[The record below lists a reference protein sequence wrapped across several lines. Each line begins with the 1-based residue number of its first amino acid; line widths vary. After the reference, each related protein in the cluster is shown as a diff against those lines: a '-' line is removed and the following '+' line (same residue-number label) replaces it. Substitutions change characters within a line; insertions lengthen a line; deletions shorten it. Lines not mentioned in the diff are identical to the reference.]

1 MYLKKFNSFNNE
13 EVKAAIKV
21 VKSGK
26 LSGFIG
32 EWCKE
37 FYGGK
42 YVREMEKKFAKFF
55 GVKYAI
61 SVNSWTSGL
70 VCALGAL
77 EIEPGDEVILPTWTM
92 AACSSAILY
101 WNAIPIFA
109 DINDKTLCI
118 DPKSIEKNISK
129 RTRAIMTV
137 DIFGLGS
144 NINEIKKIAK
154 KNNLKVISDSAQAP
168 FARYNGK
175 IVGTISDIGGIS
187 LNYHKHIH
195 TGEGGVLFT
204 NNKKYAEKMQLIRNH
219 AEAVLKKRKNFSLT
233 NMIGNNFRLGEIE
246 AAIAIVQLKKLKR
259 ITRNLIKKA
268 NYLTTKL
275 SVIPEIT
282 LPEKYNDN
290 RNVFYSYPIILNN
303 RKIKRA
309 MLLKFLNNNKI
320 PGFSGGYQNLHL
332 MPMFQKKIAYGKNGF
347 PWLKSLNSRN
357 ISYKKGICP
366 IAELMH
372 DKLFIGFSISQFT
385 LSFREIDIIVEFFR
399 KAIKYS
405 LVK

>member
-1 MYLKKFNSFNNE
+1 MHLKKFNSYNNE

-32 EWCKE
+32 EWCNE

-109 DINDKTLCI
+109 DIEDKTLCI

-129 RTRAIMTV
+129 RTRVIMTV

-144 NINEIKKIAK
+144 NISEIKNIAK

-168 FARYNGK
+168 FAKYNGK

-219 AEAVLKKRKNFSLT
+219 ADAVLKKRKNLPLT

-268 NYLTTKL
+268 NY
-275 SVIPEIT
+275 S
-282 LPEKYNDN
+282 
-290 RNVFYSYPIILNN
+290 
-303 RKIKRA
+303 
-309 MLLKFLNNNKI
+309 
-320 PGFSGGYQNLHL
+320 
-332 MPMFQKKIAYGKNGF
+332 
-347 PWLKSLNSRN
+347 
-357 ISYKKGICP
+357 
-366 IAELMH
+366 
-372 DKLFIGFSISQFT
+372 
-385 LSFREIDIIVEFFR
+385 
-399 KAIKYS
+399 
-405 LVK
+405 

>member
-118 DPKSIEKNISK
+118 DPKSIQKNITK

-275 SVIPEIT
+275 SVIPGIT
-282 LPEKYNDN
+282 LPETYNDN
-290 RNVFYSYPIILNN
+290 RNVFYCYPIILNN

-320 PGFSGGYQNLHL
+320 PGFSAGYQNLHL

-347 PWLKSLNSRN
+347 PWSKSLNTRN